1 MKYDKNIFIDKLT
14 VNFPT
19 ISLNK
24 KIIKPIE
31 IDKNNTLKKFSF
43 LWNLL
48 VNPNMINESITIKK
62 GFSNSDR

>member
-43 LWNLL
+43 L
-48 VNPNMINESITIKK
+48 
-62 GFSNSDR
+62 